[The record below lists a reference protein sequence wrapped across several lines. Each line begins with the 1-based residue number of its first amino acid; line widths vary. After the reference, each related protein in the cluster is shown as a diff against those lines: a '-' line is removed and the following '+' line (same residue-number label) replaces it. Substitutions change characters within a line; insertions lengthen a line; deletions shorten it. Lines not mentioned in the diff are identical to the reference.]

1 MSIALGIE
9 GGYGN
14 EKPGLWTVVQY
25 YKDFT
30 AGWRRARMEEE
41 QDSEEKK
48 ELVNVISPNVTLS
61 TSNVSLLRPSRRFIA
76 LVLIASD
83 SSSSTSCTISLS
95 CPLERD
101 CGDTARKFIIFTWE
115 YSGGG
120 TIGSCFQSR
129 GVETIFGLFFRPL
142 FLALQELANI

>member
-41 QDSEEKK
+41 HSNEQKDEDGEEK
-48 ELVNVISPNVTLS
+48 ELVKEISANVTLS
-61 TSNVSLLRPSRRFIA
+61 TSNVSLLRPARRFMA
-76 LVLIASD
+76 LVL
-83 SSSSTSCTISLS
+83 TT
-95 CPLERD
+95 
-101 CGDTARKFIIFTWE
+101 
-115 YSGGG
+115 
-120 TIGSCFQSR
+120 
-129 GVETIFGLFFRPL
+129 
-142 FLALQELANI
+142 